1 MNFRISILLLF
12 LNFLC
17 YSFSE
22 AQSGAELDNLLS
34 YLKDN
39 SENQVLLRLKA
50 YSLIEHKNE
59 KSAIAT
65 LDALEK
71 KINNQSPEIL
81 TRFKAIKARLLFYK
95 IAAGDTLYAATMK
108 SALKESYG
116 YDNQFMIAEYS
127 RWYGEM
133 TNSIGNLQ
141 EAIQYCAFAVKSQEL
156 LGTQY
161 FPSFGSFNLNLG
173 ELLYKSSNDREA
185 KYYFEK
191 GIRYSS
197 KEKISAGQLGFAY
210 NSLAMA
216 YRNLSIFDTALMYC
230 IKGMQF
236 AKENG
241 LEDIYYACSDNRFD
255 PYIELGQVDSCQ
267 VIADNLYKYSV
278 ENKDNYYLA
287 AAYYMKGRIDYSRA
301 LYKEGILFLKKS
313 ASLYDSIHASKNNI
327 QVYKFLAVS
336 YKAIG
341 DSNNSKLYYQKF
353 LGMKKDQDL
362 RKQTING
369 TFLLAKAD
377 FEQEQLKFKKL
388 YQLKERDIKVRNIG
402 IACLLLISLAA
413 AWWINKKRNEALH
426 IKESTEEKLKDLSS
440 EFDQKNVQI
449 YHLTQQLENKELDV
463 EKLAI
468 VEQLKVKTILTNEDW
483 DNFQNLF
490 RQVYPSFLFKLKEEF
505 IGITEAELRMAVLMK
520 IQLNTKQIASLL
532 GISPDSV
539 HKTRQRLRQRMEVS
553 DTTEL
558 ENAIHNLE

>member
-1 MNFRISILLLF
+1 MIYRFLLLIF
-12 LNFLC
+12 CLSFLC
-17 YSFSE
+17 YSSSE
-22 AQSGAELDNLLS
+22 AQSTTTLDSLFT

-39 SENQVLLRLKA
+39 SDNQVLTRLKA
-50 YSLIEHKNE
+50 YSLIEHKDE
-59 KSAIAT
+59 KSAIAI
-65 LDALEK
+65 LNALEK
-71 KINNQSPEIL
+71 KTNKQSPEIL
-81 TRFKAIKARLLFYK
+81 TRFKAIKARILFYK
-95 IAAGDTLYAATMK
+95 IAAGDTLYAAAMK
-108 SALKESYG
+108 SALKESYE

-156 LGTQY
+156 LGVQY

-185 KYYFEK
+185 VHYFEK
-191 GIRYSS
+191 GIQYAS
-197 KEKISAGQLGFAY
+197 KEKISAGQLAFAY

-236 AKENG
+236 AKEHG

-278 ENKDNYYLA
+278 DNKDNYYLA
-287 AAYYMKGRIDYSRA
+287 AAYYMKGRIAYSRA
-301 LYKEGILFLKKS
+301 LYKEGIQYLEKS
-313 ASLYDSIHASKNNI
+313 ISIYNSINAPQNNI
-327 QVYKFLAVS
+327 QVYKYLAVS
-336 YKAIG
+336 YRVIG
-341 DSNNSKLYYQKF
+341 DSMNDRRYYQKF

-388 YQLKERDIKVRNIG
+388 YQQKERDIKIRNIG
-402 IACLLLISLAA
+402 IACLLIVSLVA
-413 AWWINKKRNEALH
+413 AWWINKKRNEAVLV
-426 IKESTEEKLKDLSS
+426 KQNTEEKLKDLNN
-440 EFDQKNVQI
+440 EFEQKNI
-449 YHLTQQLENKELDV
+449 EIDHLTQQLETKELDA

-468 VEQLKVKTILTNEDW
+468 IEQLKIKTILTNEDW
-483 DNFQNLF
+483 DDFQNQF

-505 IGITEAELRMAVLMK
+505 VGITEAELRMAVLMK
-520 IQLNTKQIASLL
+520 IQLNTKQIAALL

-553 DTTEL
+553 DSNEL
-558 ENAIHNLE
+558 DNVIHNIE